1 MTGSERANHDDNF
14 LTFVTATTTLIL
26 SAGVVTLT
34 PGSIN
39 ANSSRLYVFADR
51 IILSGSL
58 KAVGKTV
65 YLSCNDLQCA
75 ANTSINVR
83 GEDKPQT
90 KQAVLEKD
98 KKTLDG
104 GQGGDVVINVHN
116 LPPRKV
122 ENLDAFTF
130 FPANLKVDV
139 SGGKGGQAQK
149 SGGFANEVLN
159 GTDGAAG
166 RRSETV
172 H

>member
-1 MTGSERANHDDNF
+1 MTGSEHANRDDNF
-14 LTFVTATTTLIL
+14 LTFVTATTTLVL
-26 SAGVVTLT
+26 SAGVVTMT

-39 ANSSRLYVFADR
+39 PNSSRLYVFADR

-58 KAVGKTV
+58 KAEGKTI
-65 YLSCNDLQCA
+65 YLSCNDLQCS
-75 ANTSINVR
+75 ANASINVR
-83 GEDKPQT
+83 GKDKLQT

-98 KKTLDG
+98 KGTLNGDK
-104 GQGGDVVINVHN
+104 GGDVVINVHN

-122 ENLDAFTF
+122 ENSDAFTF
-130 FPANLKVDV
+130 FPANLTVDV

-149 SGGFANEVLN
+149 SGGFANEVLI

-166 RRSETV
+166 RRSDTV